1 MFNGE
6 NTSMTDFSFVLEL
19 SYPPFVVLA
28 CRWGALSNQS
38 CMIIRIL
45 MDNWGLKVVNNKR

>member
-45 MDNWGLKVVNNKR
+45 MDN